1 MVTVSPSLYFSLS
14 LSDFLFRAHSVL
26 CWYGHVVYQ
35 HDQNGEVGFQE
46 DGDTRGGARMLSDTK
61 IAILSSACIFL
72 KNAYEWVYF
81 IKIAVDVLF
90 YWLRS

>member
-1 MVTVSPSLYFSLS
+1 MYIHLLPLIFNGDSVAITVFNS
-14 LSDFLFRAHSVL
+14 AI
-26 CWYGHVVYQ
+26 Q
-35 HDQNGEVGFQE
+35 HGIWASFGYTKE